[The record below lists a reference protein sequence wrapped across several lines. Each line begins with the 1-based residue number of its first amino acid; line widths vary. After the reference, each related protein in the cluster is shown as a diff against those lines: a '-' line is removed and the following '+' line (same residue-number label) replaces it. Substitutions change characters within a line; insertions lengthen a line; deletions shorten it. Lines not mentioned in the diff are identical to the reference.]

1 MHTLN
6 DYVNIYEHTQNIE
19 KTSYLGEHPQ
29 SHIKLNSDDSGG
41 PVTAGGDDMW
51 CDQAKW
57 APNLELYFGET
68 PIKIG
73 LLVRE
78 ILPF

>member
-29 SHIKLNSDDSGG
+29 SHIKLNSDGSGG
-41 PVTAGGDDMW
+41 PVTAGGENYVMRSSKMSPKFRTIFW
-51 CDQAKW
+51 
-57 APNLELYFGET
+57 
-68 PIKIG
+68 
-73 LLVRE
+73 
-78 ILPF
+78 